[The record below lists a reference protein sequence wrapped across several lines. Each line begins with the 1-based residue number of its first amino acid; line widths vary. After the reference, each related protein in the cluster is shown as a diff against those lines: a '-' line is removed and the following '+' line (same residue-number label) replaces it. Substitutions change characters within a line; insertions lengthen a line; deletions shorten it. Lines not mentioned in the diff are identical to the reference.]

1 MFGIS
6 GKIAIAE
13 FIIMLLM
20 GGVGFVYYHF
30 TEQTI
35 INLNIAKAQL
45 ETAVST
51 QKETIAAQ
59 TAAAEKQNT
68 AMLALQQS
76 RDESEAGRRT
86 LEDLLQKHDLA
97 AIARKN
103 SSALEI
109 RINRATDKV
118 FTDIEQLTS
127 PSDRPAPVVT
137 KPVTK

>member
-1 MFGIS
+1 MVAQQANEIEDLKKENQS
-6 GKIAIAE
+6 LKAE
-13 FIIMLLM
+13 LAK
-20 GGVGFVYYHF
+20 
-30 TEQTI
+30 TQK
-35 INLNIAKAQL
+35 AKAQL

-127 PSDRPAPVVT
+127 PTDRPPLVVT
-137 KPVTK
+137 KPVAK